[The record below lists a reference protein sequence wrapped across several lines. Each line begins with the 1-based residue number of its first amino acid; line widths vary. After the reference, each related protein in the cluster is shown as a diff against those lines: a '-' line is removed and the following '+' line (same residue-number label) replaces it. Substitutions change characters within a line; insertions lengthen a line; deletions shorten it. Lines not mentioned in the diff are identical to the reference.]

1 MIYTLKNGEM
11 EVQVSSKGGELVSL
25 RDTEQTEYIW
35 IGDATYWKRHAPQLF
50 PCIGR
55 LTNNQYRM
63 DGALHEMGQHGF
75 LRDYELTKVESEEAG
90 SAPDGAAEA
99 RGTELDGAADQVSA
113 EAADVADQPAM
124 AGGVD
129 AGGKA
134 GAEAEAMTS
143 LHLQLTSDA
152 STRQL
157 YDRDWI
163 VDIFYDLCGKTLSV
177 KFQIRNRDA
186 RTMRFGYGIHPGF
199 NVPLNPALRF
209 EDYQLDFHDAS
220 TPKQMELTERYTISG
235 GMHDYALEE
244 DRYLPLQHSLFDHDA
259 IILKDMPHTV
269 TLDSQK
275 DEKKVTVT
283 FPDMPYLGIWHAP
296 ETDAPFVCIEPWSS
310 LPSTDGVIDEF
321 ETKPDFIT
329 VEPGETYTNS
339 WSISI

>member
-1 MIYTLKNGEM
+1 MIYTLRNSEM
-11 EVQVSSKGGELVSL
+11 EVQVSSKGGELVSMK
-25 RDTEQTEYIW
+25 DADQTEYIW

-75 LRDYELTKVESEEAG
+75 LRDYELTKVESEEQAG
-90 SAPDGAAEA
+90 
-99 RGTELDGAADQVSA
+99 
-113 EAADVADQPAM
+113 DVAGQ
-124 AGGVD
+124 
-129 AGGKA
+129 A
-134 GAEAEAMTS
+134 GAEAETVTS
-143 LHLQLTSDA
+143 LHLQLQSDT

-157 YDRDWI
+157 YDRDWT
-163 VDIFYDLCGKTLSV
+163 VDIFYSLCGKTLSV
-177 KFQIRNRDA
+177 RFQVRNCDT

-209 EDYQLDFHDAS
+209 EDYRLDFHETS
-220 TPKQMELTERYTISG
+220 IPKQMELTERYAISG
-235 GMHDYALEE
+235 GMHDYALAEG
-244 DRYLPLQHSLFDHDA
+244 RYLPLQHSLFDHDA

-269 TLDSQK
+269 TLGSQK

-329 VEPGETYTNS
+329 VEPEETYTNS
-339 WSISI
+339 WSISIEGGCMR

>member
-1 MIYTLKNGEM
+1 MIYTLKNSEM

-25 RDTEQTEYIW
+25 RDADQTEYIW
-35 IGDATYWKRHAPQLF
+35 IGDARYWKRHAPQLF

-55 LTNNQYRM
+55 LTNNQYKM

-75 LRDYELTKVESEEAG
+75 LRDYELTKVEREEQDIVLDGVADP
-90 SAPDGAAEA
+90 AGAA
-99 RGTELDGAADQVSA
+99 
-113 EAADVADQPAM
+113 
-124 AGGVD
+124 
-129 AGGKA
+129 
-134 GAEAEAMTS
+134 S

-157 YDRDWI
+157 YDRDWT
-163 VDIFYDLCGKTLSV
+163 VDIFYRLCGKTLSV
-177 KFQIRNRDA
+177 KFQVRNRDV

-209 EDYQLDFHDAS
+209 EDYRLDFHEVS

-235 GMHDYALEE
+235 GMHDYTLEE
-244 DRYLPLQHSLFDHDA
+244 GRYLPLQHSLFNHDA

-269 TLDSQK
+269 TLGSQK

-329 VEPGETYTNS
+329 VEPEETYTNS
-339 WSISI
+339 WSISIG

>member
-1 MIYTLKNGEM
+1 MIYTLKNSEM
-11 EVQVSSKGGELVSL
+11 EVQVSSKGGELVSMK
-25 RDTEQTEYIW
+25 DADQTEYIW
-35 IGDATYWKRHAPQLF
+35 SGDATYWKRHAPQLF

-75 LRDYELTKVESEEAG
+75 LRDYELTKVESEE
-90 SAPDGAAEA
+90 
-99 RGTELDGAADQVSA
+99 Q
-113 EAADVADQPAM
+113 
-124 AGGVD
+124 
-129 AGGKA
+129 A
-134 GAEAEAMTS
+134 GAETVRDAAGQAGAKAETVTS
-143 LHLQLTSDA
+143 LHLQLQSDT

-157 YDRDWI
+157 YDRDWT
-163 VDIFYDLCGKTLSV
+163 VDIFYSLCGKTLSV
-177 KFQIRNRDA
+177 RFQVRNCDT

-209 EDYQLDFHDAS
+209 EDYRLDFHEVS

-235 GMHDYALEE
+235 AMHDYALAEG
-244 DRYLPLQHSLFDHDA
+244 RYLPLQHSLFDHDA

-269 TLDSQK
+269 TLGSQK

-296 ETDAPFVCIEPWSS
+296 ETGAPFVCIEPWSS

-329 VEPGETYTNS
+329 VEPEETYMNS
-339 WSISI
+339 WSISIEGGCMR

>member
-1 MIYTLKNGEM
+1 M

-25 RDTEQTEYIW
+25 RDADKTEYIW
-35 IGDATYWKRHAPQLF
+35 IGDARYWKRHAPQLF

-75 LRDYELTKVESEEAG
+75 LRDYGLTKMESEEQDAAVRTDAAVAG
-90 SAPDGAAEA
+90 D
-99 RGTELDGAADQVSA
+99 T
-113 EAADVADQPAM
+113 
-124 AGGVD
+124 AGQ
-129 AGGKA
+129 A
-134 GAEAEAMTS
+134 GAEVETATS
-143 LHLQLTSDA
+143 LHLQLQSDA

-157 YDRDWI
+157 YDRAWT
-163 VDIFYDLCGKTLSV
+163 VDIFYTLCGKTLSV
-177 KFQIRNRDA
+177 KFQVRNCDT

-209 EDYQLDFHDAS
+209 EDYRLDFHEAS
-220 TPKQMELTERYTISG
+220 IPKQMELTERYTISG

-269 TLDSQK
+269 TLGSQK
-275 DEKKVTVT
+275 DAKKVTVA
-283 FPDMPYLGIWHAP
+283 FPDMAYLGIWHAP

-329 VEPGETYTNS
+329 VEPEETYTNN

>member
-1 MIYTLKNGEM
+1 MIYTLRNSEM
-11 EVQVSSKGGELVSL
+11 EVQVSSKGGELVSMK
-25 RDTEQTEYIW
+25 DAEQTEYIW

-55 LTNNQYRM
+55 LTNNQYSM

-75 LRDYELTKVESEEAG
+75 LRDYELTKVEESE
-90 SAPDGAAEA
+90 
-99 RGTELDGAADQVSA
+99 
-113 EAADVADQPAM
+113 
-124 AGGVD
+124 
-129 AGGKA
+129 
-134 GAEAEAMTS
+134 TS
-143 LHLQLTSDA
+143 LHLQLQSDA

-157 YDRDWI
+157 YDREWI
-163 VDIFYDLCGKTLSV
+163 VDIFYTLCGKTLSV
-177 KFQIRNRDA
+177 KFQVRNCDT

-209 EDYQLDFHDAS
+209 EDYRLDFHEAS
-220 TPKQMELTERYTISG
+220 IPKQMELTERYTISG

-244 DRYLPLQHSLFDHDA
+244 GRYLPLQHSLFDHDA

-269 TLDSQK
+269 TLGSQK
-275 DEKKVTVT
+275 DEKKVTVA

-329 VEPGETYTNS
+329 VEPEQTYTNR

>member
-1 MIYTLKNGEM
+1 MIYTLKNSEM
-11 EVQVSSKGGELVSL
+11 EVQVSSKGGELVSMK
-25 RDTEQTEYIW
+25 DADQTEYIW

-55 LTNNQYRM
+55 LTNNQYKM

-75 LRDYELTKVESEEAG
+75 LRDYELTKVESEEQ
-90 SAPDGAAEA
+90 DI
-99 RGTELDGAADQVSA
+99 ELDSA
-113 EAADVADQPAM
+113 EDPAGVVA
-124 AGGVD
+124 
-129 AGGKA
+129 
-134 GAEAEAMTS
+134 S
-143 LHLQLTSDA
+143 LHLQLISDA

-157 YDRDWI
+157 YDRDWT
-163 VDIFYDLCGKTLSV
+163 VDIFYSLCGKTLNV
-177 KFQIRNRDA
+177 KFQVRNSDV

-209 EDYQLDFHDAS
+209 EDYRLDFHEVS

-235 GMHDYALEE
+235 GMHDYTLEE
-244 DRYLPLQHSLFDHDA
+244 GRYLPLQHSLFNHDA

-269 TLDSQK
+269 TLGSQK

-329 VEPGETYTNS
+329 VEPEETYTNS

>member
-1 MIYTLKNGEM
+1 MIYTLRNSEM

-25 RDTEQTEYIW
+25 RDAEQTEYIW

-55 LTNNQYRM
+55 LTNNQYSM

-75 LRDYELTKVESEEAG
+75 LRDYELTKVEESE
-90 SAPDGAAEA
+90 
-99 RGTELDGAADQVSA
+99 
-113 EAADVADQPAM
+113 
-124 AGGVD
+124 
-129 AGGKA
+129 
-134 GAEAEAMTS
+134 TS
-143 LHLQLTSDA
+143 LHLQLQSDA

-157 YDRDWI
+157 YDREWI
-163 VDIFYDLCGKTLSV
+163 VDIFYTLCGKTLSV
-177 KFQIRNRDA
+177 KFQVRNCDT

-209 EDYQLDFHDAS
+209 EDYRLDFHEVS
-220 TPKQMELTERYTISG
+220 IPKQMELTERYTISG

-244 DRYLPLQHSLFDHDA
+244 GRYLPLQHSLFDHDA

-269 TLDSQK
+269 TLGSQK
-275 DEKKVTVT
+275 DAKKVTVA

-329 VEPGETYTNS
+329 VEPEETYTNC

>member
-1 MIYTLKNGEM
+1 MIYTLRNSEM
-11 EVQVSSKGGELVSL
+11 EVQVSSKGGELVSMK
-25 RDTEQTEYIW
+25 DADQTEYIW
-35 IGDATYWKRHAPQLF
+35 SGDATYWKRHAPQLF

-75 LRDYELTKVESEEAG
+75 LRDYELTKVESEE
-90 SAPDGAAEA
+90 
-99 RGTELDGAADQVSA
+99 Q
-113 EAADVADQPAM
+113 
-124 AGGVD
+124 
-129 AGGKA
+129 A
-134 GAEAEAMTS
+134 GAETVRDAAGQASAKAETVTS
-143 LHLQLTSDA
+143 LHLQLQSDT

-157 YDRDWI
+157 YDRDWT
-163 VDIFYDLCGKTLSV
+163 VDIFYSLCGKTLSV
-177 KFQIRNRDA
+177 RFQVRNCDT

-209 EDYQLDFHDAS
+209 EDYRLDFHEVS
-220 TPKQMELTERYTISG
+220 TPKQMELTEHYTISG
-235 GMHDYALEE
+235 GMHDYALAEG
-244 DRYLPLQHSLFDHDA
+244 RYLPLQHSLFDHDA

-269 TLDSQK
+269 TLGSQK

-310 LPSTDGVIDEF
+310 LPSTDSVIDEF

-329 VEPGETYTNS
+329 VEPEETYMNS
-339 WSISI
+339 WSISIEGGCMR

>member
-1 MIYTLKNGEM
+1 MIYTLRNSEM
-11 EVQVSSKGGELVSL
+11 EVQVSSKGGELVSMK
-25 RDTEQTEYIW
+25 DADQTEYIW
-35 IGDATYWKRHAPQLF
+35 SGDATYWKRHAPQLF

-75 LRDYELTKVESEEAG
+75 LRDYELTKVESEE
-90 SAPDGAAEA
+90 
-99 RGTELDGAADQVSA
+99 Q
-113 EAADVADQPAM
+113 
-124 AGGVD
+124 
-129 AGGKA
+129 A
-134 GAEAEAMTS
+134 GAETVRDAAGQAGAKAETVTS
-143 LHLQLTSDA
+143 LHLQLQSDT

-157 YDRDWI
+157 YDRDWT
-163 VDIFYDLCGKTLSV
+163 VDIFYSLCGKTLSV
-177 KFQIRNRDA
+177 RFQVRNCDT

-209 EDYQLDFHDAS
+209 EDYRLDFHEVS
-220 TPKQMELTERYTISG
+220 TPKQMELTEHYTISG
-235 GMHDYALEE
+235 GMHDYALAEG
-244 DRYLPLQHSLFDHDA
+244 RYLPLQHSLFDHDA

-269 TLDSQK
+269 TLGSQK

-296 ETDAPFVCIEPWSS
+296 ETGAPFVCIEPWSS

-329 VEPGETYTNS
+329 VEPEETYTNS
-339 WSISI
+339 WSISIEGGCMR

>member
-1 MIYTLKNGEM
+1 MIYTLRNSEM

-25 RDTEQTEYIW
+25 RDAEQTEYIW
-35 IGDATYWKRHAPQLF
+35 IGDAKYWKRHAPQLF

-75 LRDYELTKVESEEAG
+75 LRDYELMKVEESE
-90 SAPDGAAEA
+90 
-99 RGTELDGAADQVSA
+99 
-113 EAADVADQPAM
+113 
-124 AGGVD
+124 
-129 AGGKA
+129 
-134 GAEAEAMTS
+134 TS
-143 LHLQLTSDA
+143 LHLQLQSDA

-157 YDRDWI
+157 YDRDWT
-163 VDIFYDLCGKTLSV
+163 VDIFYSLCGKTLSV
-177 KFQIRNRDA
+177 KFQVRNCDT

-209 EDYQLDFHDAS
+209 EDYRLDFHEVS

-244 DRYLPLQHSLFDHDA
+244 GRYLPLQHSLFDHDA

-269 TLDSQK
+269 TLGSQK

-283 FPDMPYLGIWHAP
+283 FPDMPFLGIWHAP

-329 VEPGETYTNS
+329 VEPEQTYTNN

>member
-1 MIYTLKNGEM
+1 MIYTLKNSEM
-11 EVQVSSKGGELVSL
+11 EVQVSSKGGELVSMK
-25 RDTEQTEYIW
+25 DADQTEYIW

-75 LRDYELTKVESEEAG
+75 LRDYELTKVESEEQAG
-90 SAPDGAAEA
+90 AETVRDAA
-99 RGTELDGAADQVSA
+99 GQ
-113 EAADVADQPAM
+113 
-124 AGGVD
+124 
-129 AGGKA
+129 A
-134 GAEAEAMTS
+134 GAEAETVTS
-143 LHLQLTSDA
+143 LHLQLQSDT

-157 YDRDWI
+157 YDRDWT
-163 VDIFYDLCGKTLSV
+163 VDIFYSLCGKTLSV
-177 KFQIRNRDA
+177 RFQVRNCDT

-209 EDYQLDFHDAS
+209 EDYWLDFHEVS
-220 TPKQMELTERYTISG
+220 TPKQMELTEHYTISG

-269 TLDSQK
+269 TLGSQK

-310 LPSTDGVIDEF
+310 LPSTDSVIDEF

-329 VEPGETYTNS
+329 VEPEETYMNS
-339 WSISI
+339 WSISIEGGCMR

>member
-1 MIYTLKNGEM
+1 MIYTLKNSEM

-25 RDTEQTEYIW
+25 RDAEQTEYIW

-55 LTNNQYRM
+55 LTNNQYSM

-75 LRDYELTKVESEEAG
+75 LRDYELTKVESEEQGTTVQA
-90 SAPDGAAEA
+90 
-99 RGTELDGAADQVSA
+99 GTETACAAADPSSA
-113 EAADVADQPAM
+113 VCHQ
-124 AGGVD
+124 AGD
-129 AGGKA
+129 TAGQA
-134 GAEAEAMTS
+134 CAEAEAATS
-143 LHLQLTSDA
+143 LHLQLQSDA

-157 YDRDWI
+157 YDRAWT
-163 VDIFYDLCGKTLSV
+163 VDIFYTLCGKTLSV
-177 KFQIRNRDA
+177 KFQVRNCDT

-209 EDYQLDFHDAS
+209 EDYRLDFHEVS
-220 TPKQMELTERYTISG
+220 IPKQMELTERYTISG

-244 DRYLPLQHSLFDHDA
+244 GRYLPLQHCLFDHDA

-269 TLDSQK
+269 TLGSQK
-275 DEKKVTVT
+275 DEKKVTVA

-329 VEPGETYTNS
+329 VEPEQTYTNN

>member
-1 MIYTLKNGEM
+1 MIYTLRNSEM
-11 EVQVSSKGGELVSL
+11 EVQVSSKGGELVSMK
-25 RDTEQTEYIW
+25 DADKTEYIW

-75 LRDYELTKVESEEAG
+75 LRDYELTKVESEEQAG
-90 SAPDGAAEA
+90 AETVRDAA
-99 RGTELDGAADQVSA
+99 GQ
-113 EAADVADQPAM
+113 
-124 AGGVD
+124 
-129 AGGKA
+129 A
-134 GAEAEAMTS
+134 GAEAETVTS
-143 LHLQLTSDA
+143 LHLQLQSDT

-157 YDRDWI
+157 YDRDWT
-163 VDIFYDLCGKTLSV
+163 VDIFYSLCGKTLSV
-177 KFQIRNRDA
+177 RFQVRNCDT

-209 EDYQLDFHDAS
+209 EDYRLDFHETS

-235 GMHDYALEE
+235 GMHDYALAEG
-244 DRYLPLQHSLFDHDA
+244 RYLPLQHSLFDHDA

-269 TLDSQK
+269 TLGSQK

-329 VEPGETYTNS
+329 VEPEETYTNS
-339 WSISI
+339 WSISTGEHISE

>member
-1 MIYTLKNGEM
+1 MIYTLRNSEM
-11 EVQVSSKGGELVSL
+11 EVQVSSKGGELVSMK
-25 RDTEQTEYIW
+25 DADQTEYIW

-75 LRDYELTKVESEEAG
+75 LRDYELTKVESEEQAG
-90 SAPDGAAEA
+90 AETVRDAA
-99 RGTELDGAADQVSA
+99 
-113 EAADVADQPAM
+113 
-124 AGGVD
+124 
-129 AGGKA
+129 GKA
-134 GAEAEAMTS
+134 GAEAETVTS
-143 LHLQLTSDA
+143 LHLQLQSDT

-157 YDRDWI
+157 YDRDWT
-163 VDIFYDLCGKTLSV
+163 VDIFYSLCGKTLSV
-177 KFQIRNRDA
+177 RFQVRNCDT

-209 EDYQLDFHDAS
+209 EDYWLDFHEVS
-220 TPKQMELTERYTISG
+220 TPKQMELTEHYTISG

-269 TLDSQK
+269 TLGSQK

-310 LPSTDGVIDEF
+310 LPSTDSVIDEF

-329 VEPGETYTNS
+329 VEPEETYMNS
-339 WSISI
+339 WSISIEGGCMR

>member
-1 MIYTLKNGEM
+1 MIYTLKNSEM
-11 EVQVSSKGGELVSL
+11 EVQVSSKGGELVSMK
-25 RDTEQTEYIW
+25 DADKTEYIW

-75 LRDYELTKVESEEAG
+75 LRDYELTKVESEEQDIA
-90 SAPDGAAEA
+90 
-99 RGTELDGAADQVSA
+99 LDGAAD
-113 EAADVADQPAM
+113 P
-124 AGGVD
+124 
-129 AGGKA
+129 A
-134 GAEAEAMTS
+134 GAAS
-143 LHLQLTSDA
+143 LHLQLQSDA

-157 YDRDWI
+157 YDRDWT
-163 VDIFYDLCGKTLSV
+163 VDIFYRLCGKTLNV
-177 KFQIRNRDA
+177 KFQLRNRDA

-209 EDYQLDFHDAS
+209 EDYRLDFHEVS

-235 GMHDYALEE
+235 GMHDYALAEG
-244 DRYLPLQHSLFDHDA
+244 RYLPLQHSLFDHDA

-269 TLDSQK
+269 TLGSQK

-310 LPSTDGVIDEF
+310 LPSTDGIIDEF
-321 ETKPDFIT
+321 ETKSDFIT
-329 VEPGETYTNS
+329 VEPEETYMNS

>member
-1 MIYTLKNGEM
+1 MIYTLRNSEM
-11 EVQVSSKGGELVSL
+11 EVQVSSKGGELVSMK
-25 RDTEQTEYIW
+25 DADQTEYIW
-35 IGDATYWKRHAPQLF
+35 SGDATYWKRHAPQLF

-75 LRDYELTKVESEEAG
+75 LRDYELTKVENEE
-90 SAPDGAAEA
+90 
-99 RGTELDGAADQVSA
+99 Q
-113 EAADVADQPAM
+113 
-124 AGGVD
+124 
-129 AGGKA
+129 A
-134 GAEAEAMTS
+134 GAETVRDAAGQAGAKAETVTS
-143 LHLQLTSDA
+143 LHLQLQSDT

-157 YDRDWI
+157 YDRDWT
-163 VDIFYDLCGKTLSV
+163 VDIFYSLCGKTLSV
-177 KFQIRNRDA
+177 RFQVRNCDT

-209 EDYQLDFHDAS
+209 EDYRLDFHEVS
-220 TPKQMELTERYTISG
+220 TPKQMELTEHYTISG
-235 GMHDYALEE
+235 GMHDYALAEG
-244 DRYLPLQHSLFDHDA
+244 RYLPLQHSLFDHDA

-269 TLDSQK
+269 TLGSQK

-310 LPSTDGVIDEF
+310 LPSTDGVVDEF

-329 VEPGETYTNS
+329 VEPEETYTNS
-339 WSISI
+339 WSISIG

>member
-1 MIYTLKNGEM
+1 MIYTLKNSEM
-11 EVQVSSKGGELVSL
+11 EVQVSSKGGELVSMK
-25 RDTEQTEYIW
+25 DADKTEYIW

-75 LRDYELTKVESEEAG
+75 LRDYELTKVESEEQDIA
-90 SAPDGAAEA
+90 
-99 RGTELDGAADQVSA
+99 LDGAAD
-113 EAADVADQPAM
+113 P
-124 AGGVD
+124 
-129 AGGKA
+129 A
-134 GAEAEAMTS
+134 GAAS
-143 LHLQLTSDA
+143 LHLQLQSDA

-157 YDRDWI
+157 YDRDWT
-163 VDIFYDLCGKTLSV
+163 VDIFYRLCGKTLNV
-177 KFQIRNRDA
+177 KFQLRNRDA

-209 EDYQLDFHDAS
+209 EDYRLDFHEVS

-235 GMHDYALEE
+235 GMHDYALAEG
-244 DRYLPLQHSLFDHDA
+244 RYLPLQHSLFDHDA

-269 TLDSQK
+269 TLGSQK

-329 VEPGETYTNS
+329 VEPEETYTNH
-339 WSISI
+339 WSISIG

>member
-1 MIYTLKNGEM
+1 MIYTLRNSEM
-11 EVQVSSKGGELVSL
+11 EVQVSSKGGELVSMK
-25 RDTEQTEYIW
+25 DADQTEYIW

-75 LRDYELTKVESEEAG
+75 LRDYELTKVESEEQAG
-90 SAPDGAAEA
+90 AETVRDAA
-99 RGTELDGAADQVSA
+99 GQ
-113 EAADVADQPAM
+113 
-124 AGGVD
+124 
-129 AGGKA
+129 A
-134 GAEAEAMTS
+134 GAEAETVTS
-143 LHLQLTSDA
+143 LHLQLQSDT

-157 YDRDWI
+157 YDRDWT
-163 VDIFYDLCGKTLSV
+163 VDIFYRLCGKTLSV
-177 KFQIRNRDA
+177 KFQVRNRDV

-209 EDYQLDFHDAS
+209 EDYRLDFHEVS

-235 GMHDYALEE
+235 GMHDYALAEG
-244 DRYLPLQHSLFDHDA
+244 RYLPLQHSLFDHDA

-269 TLDSQK
+269 TLGSQK

-329 VEPGETYTNS
+329 VEPEETYTNS
-339 WSISI
+339 WSISIG

>member
-1 MIYTLKNGEM
+1 MIYTLRNSEM
-11 EVQVSSKGGELVSL
+11 EVLVSSKGGELVSL
-25 RDTEQTEYIW
+25 RDADKTEYIW
-35 IGDATYWKRHAPQLF
+35 IGDARYWKRHAPQLF

-55 LTNNQYRM
+55 LTNGQYRM
-63 DGALHEMGQHGF
+63 DGVLHEMGQHGF
-75 LRDYELTKVESEEAG
+75 LRDYELTKVEESE
-90 SAPDGAAEA
+90 
-99 RGTELDGAADQVSA
+99 
-113 EAADVADQPAM
+113 
-124 AGGVD
+124 
-129 AGGKA
+129 
-134 GAEAEAMTS
+134 TS

-157 YDRDWI
+157 YDREWI
-163 VDIFYDLCGKTLSV
+163 VDIFYTLCGKTLSV
-177 KFQIRNRDA
+177 KFQVRNCDT

-209 EDYQLDFHDAS
+209 EDYRLDFHEAS
-220 TPKQMELTERYTISG
+220 IPKQMELTERYTISG

-244 DRYLPLQHSLFDHDA
+244 GRYLPLQHSLFDHDA

-269 TLDSQK
+269 TLGSQK
-275 DEKKVTVT
+275 DEKKVTVA

-310 LPSTDGVIDEF
+310 LPSTDGIIDEF

-329 VEPGETYTNS
+329 VEPEETYTNR

>member
-1 MIYTLKNGEM
+1 MIYTLRNSEM

-25 RDTEQTEYIW
+25 RDAAQTEYIW
-35 IGDATYWKRHAPQLF
+35 IGDARYWKRHAPQLF

-55 LTNNQYRM
+55 LTNNQYSM

-75 LRDYELTKVESEEAG
+75 LRDYELTKVESEE
-90 SAPDGAAEA
+90 
-99 RGTELDGAADQVSA
+99 Q
-113 EAADVADQPAM
+113 EAAVRTKAAVAGDA
-124 AGGVD
+124 AGQAV
-129 AGGKA
+129 
-134 GAEAEAMTS
+134 AEAETATS
-143 LHLQLTSDA
+143 LHLQLQSDA

-157 YDRDWI
+157 YDREWI
-163 VDIFYDLCGKTLSV
+163 VDIFYSLCGKTLSV
-177 KFQIRNRDA
+177 KFQVRNCDT

-209 EDYQLDFHDAS
+209 EDYRLDFHEAS

-244 DRYLPLQHSLFDHDA
+244 GRYLPLQHSLFDHDA

-269 TLDSQK
+269 TLSSQK

-329 VEPGETYTNS
+329 VEPEQTYTNN

>member
-1 MIYTLKNGEM
+1 MIYTLRNSEM

-35 IGDATYWKRHAPQLF
+35 IGNARYWKRHAPQLF

-55 LTNNQYRM
+55 LTNNQYSM

-75 LRDYELTKVESEEAG
+75 LRDYELTKVEESE
-90 SAPDGAAEA
+90 
-99 RGTELDGAADQVSA
+99 
-113 EAADVADQPAM
+113 
-124 AGGVD
+124 
-129 AGGKA
+129 
-134 GAEAEAMTS
+134 TS
-143 LHLQLTSDA
+143 LHLQLQSDA

-157 YDRDWI
+157 YDREWI
-163 VDIFYDLCGKTLSV
+163 VDIFYTLCGKTLSV
-177 KFQIRNRDA
+177 KFQVRNCDT

-209 EDYQLDFHDAS
+209 EDYRLDFHEVS

-235 GMHDYALEE
+235 GMHDYALAEG
-244 DRYLPLQHSLFDHDA
+244 RYLPLQHSLFNHDA

-269 TLDSQK
+269 TLGSQK

-329 VEPGETYTNS
+329 VEPEETYMNS

>member
-1 MIYTLKNGEM
+1 MIYTLRNSEM

-35 IGDATYWKRHAPQLF
+35 IGDARYWKRHAPQLF

-55 LTNNQYRM
+55 LTNNQYSM

-75 LRDYELTKVESEEAG
+75 LRDYELTKVEESE
-90 SAPDGAAEA
+90 
-99 RGTELDGAADQVSA
+99 
-113 EAADVADQPAM
+113 
-124 AGGVD
+124 
-129 AGGKA
+129 
-134 GAEAEAMTS
+134 TS
-143 LHLQLTSDA
+143 LHLQLQSDA

-157 YDRDWI
+157 YDREWI
-163 VDIFYDLCGKTLSV
+163 VDIFYTLCGKTLSV
-177 KFQIRNRDA
+177 KFQVRNCDT

-209 EDYQLDFHDAS
+209 EDYRLDFHEAS
-220 TPKQMELTERYTISG
+220 IPKQMELTERYTISG
-235 GMHDYALEE
+235 GMHDYELEE
-244 DRYLPLQHSLFDHDA
+244 GRYLPLQHSLFDHDA

-269 TLDSQK
+269 TLGSQK
-275 DEKKVTVT
+275 DEKKVTVA

-296 ETDAPFVCIEPWSS
+296 KTDAPFVCIEPWSS

-329 VEPGETYTNS
+329 VEPEETYTNR

>member
-1 MIYTLKNGEM
+1 MIYTLRNSEM
-11 EVQVSSKGGELVSL
+11 EVQVSSKGGELVSMK
-25 RDTEQTEYIW
+25 DADKTEYIW

-75 LRDYELTKVESEEAG
+75 LRDYELTKVESEEQAG
-90 SAPDGAAEA
+90 AETVRDAA
-99 RGTELDGAADQVSA
+99 GQ
-113 EAADVADQPAM
+113 
-124 AGGVD
+124 
-129 AGGKA
+129 A
-134 GAEAEAMTS
+134 GAEAETVTS
-143 LHLQLTSDA
+143 LHLQLQSDT

-157 YDRDWI
+157 YDRDWT
-163 VDIFYDLCGKTLSV
+163 VDIFYSLCGKTLIV
-177 KFQIRNRDA
+177 KFQVRNRDV

-209 EDYQLDFHDAS
+209 EDYRLDFHEVS

-235 GMHDYALEE
+235 GMHDYALAEG
-244 DRYLPLQHSLFDHDA
+244 RYLPLQHSLFDHDA

-269 TLDSQK
+269 TLGSQK

-310 LPSTDGVIDEF
+310 LPSTDSVIDEF

-329 VEPGETYTNS
+329 VEPEETYTNS
-339 WSISI
+339 WSISIEGGCMR

>member
-1 MIYTLKNGEM
+1 MIYTLRNSEI

-25 RDTEQTEYIW
+25 RDAEQTEYIW
-35 IGDATYWKRHAPQLF
+35 IGDARYWKRHAPQLF

-75 LRDYELTKVESEEAG
+75 LRDYELTKVEESE
-90 SAPDGAAEA
+90 
-99 RGTELDGAADQVSA
+99 
-113 EAADVADQPAM
+113 
-124 AGGVD
+124 
-129 AGGKA
+129 
-134 GAEAEAMTS
+134 TS
-143 LHLQLTSDA
+143 LHLRLTSDA

-157 YDRDWI
+157 YDRVWI
-163 VDIFYDLCGKTLSV
+163 VDIFYTLCGKTLSV
-177 KFQIRNRDA
+177 KFQVRNCDA

-209 EDYQLDFHDAS
+209 EDYRLDFHEVS
-220 TPKQMELTERYTISG
+220 IPKQMELTERYTISG

-269 TLDSQK
+269 TLGSQK
-275 DEKKVTVT
+275 DEKKVTVA

-329 VEPGETYTNS
+329 VEPEQTYTNR

>member
-1 MIYTLKNGEM
+1 MIYTLRNSEM
-11 EVQVSSKGGELVSL
+11 EVQVSSKGGELVSMK
-25 RDTEQTEYIW
+25 DADQTEYIW

-75 LRDYELTKVESEEAG
+75 LRDYELTKVESEE
-90 SAPDGAAEA
+90 
-99 RGTELDGAADQVSA
+99 Q
-113 EAADVADQPAM
+113 
-124 AGGVD
+124 
-129 AGGKA
+129 A
-134 GAEAEAMTS
+134 GAETVRDAAGQASAKAETVTS
-143 LHLQLTSDA
+143 LHLQLQSDT

-157 YDRDWI
+157 YDRDWT
-163 VDIFYDLCGKTLSV
+163 VDIFYSLCGKTLSV
-177 KFQIRNRDA
+177 RFQVRNCDT

-209 EDYQLDFHDAS
+209 EDYRLDFHEVS

-235 GMHDYALEE
+235 GMHDYALAEG
-244 DRYLPLQHSLFDHDA
+244 RYLPLQHSLFDHDA

-269 TLDSQK
+269 TLGSQK

-310 LPSTDGVIDEF
+310 LPSTDSVIDEF

-329 VEPGETYTNS
+329 VEPEETYMNS
-339 WSISI
+339 WSISIEGGCMR

>member
-1 MIYTLKNGEM
+1 MIYTLRNSEM

-25 RDTEQTEYIW
+25 RDAEQTEYIW
-35 IGDATYWKRHAPQLF
+35 IGDARYWKRHAPQLF

-75 LRDYELTKVESEEAG
+75 LRDYELTKVEESE
-90 SAPDGAAEA
+90 
-99 RGTELDGAADQVSA
+99 
-113 EAADVADQPAM
+113 
-124 AGGVD
+124 
-129 AGGKA
+129 
-134 GAEAEAMTS
+134 TS
-143 LHLQLTSDA
+143 LHLRLTSDA

-157 YDRDWI
+157 YDRAWT
-163 VDIFYDLCGKTLSV
+163 VDIFYSLCGKTLSV
-177 KFQIRNRDA
+177 KFQVRNCDT

-209 EDYQLDFHDAS
+209 EDYRLDFHEAL

-244 DRYLPLQHSLFDHDA
+244 GRYLPLQHSLFDHDA

-269 TLDSQK
+269 TLGSQK
-275 DEKKVTVT
+275 DAKKVTVA

-329 VEPGETYTNS
+329 VEPEQTYTNN

>member
-1 MIYTLKNGEM
+1 MIYTLRNSEI

-35 IGDATYWKRHAPQLF
+35 IGDARYWKRHAPQLF

-55 LTNNQYRM
+55 LTNNQYSM

-75 LRDYELTKVESEEAG
+75 LRDYELTKVEESE
-90 SAPDGAAEA
+90 
-99 RGTELDGAADQVSA
+99 
-113 EAADVADQPAM
+113 
-124 AGGVD
+124 
-129 AGGKA
+129 
-134 GAEAEAMTS
+134 TS
-143 LHLQLTSDA
+143 LHLQLQSDA
-152 STRQL
+152 STQQF
-157 YDRDWI
+157 YDRDWT
-163 VDIFYDLCGKTLSV
+163 VDIFYSLCGKTLSV
-177 KFQIRNRDA
+177 KFQVRNCDT

-209 EDYQLDFHDAS
+209 EDYRLDFHEAS
-220 TPKQMELTERYTISG
+220 IPKQMELTERYTISG

-244 DRYLPLQHSLFDHDA
+244 GRYLPLQHSLFDHDA

-269 TLDSQK
+269 TLGSQK
-275 DEKKVTVT
+275 DEKKVTVA

-321 ETKPDFIT
+321 ETKPDFTT
-329 VEPGETYTNS
+329 VEPEETYTNR

>member
-1 MIYTLKNGEM
+1 M

-25 RDTEQTEYIW
+25 RDADKTEYIW

-75 LRDYELTKVESEEAG
+75 LRDYELTKVEESE
-90 SAPDGAAEA
+90 
-99 RGTELDGAADQVSA
+99 
-113 EAADVADQPAM
+113 
-124 AGGVD
+124 
-129 AGGKA
+129 
-134 GAEAEAMTS
+134 TS
-143 LHLQLTSDA
+143 LHLQLQSDA

-157 YDRDWI
+157 YDRVWI
-163 VDIFYDLCGKTLSV
+163 VDIFYSLCGKTLSV
-177 KFQIRNRDA
+177 KFQVRNCDT

-209 EDYQLDFHDAS
+209 EDYRLDFPEAS
-220 TPKQMELTERYTISG
+220 IPKQMELTERYTISG

-244 DRYLPLQHSLFDHDA
+244 GRYLPLQHSLFDHDA

-269 TLDSQK
+269 TLGSQK
-275 DEKKVTVT
+275 DEKKVTVA

-329 VEPGETYTNS
+329 VEPEYTYTNN

>member
-1 MIYTLKNGEM
+1 MIYTLRNSEM
-11 EVQVSSKGGELVSL
+11 EVQVSSKGGELVSMK
-25 RDTEQTEYIW
+25 DADQTEYIW

-75 LRDYELTKVESEEAG
+75 LRDYELTKVESEEQAG
-90 SAPDGAAEA
+90 AETVRDAA
-99 RGTELDGAADQVSA
+99 GQ
-113 EAADVADQPAM
+113 
-124 AGGVD
+124 
-129 AGGKA
+129 A
-134 GAEAEAMTS
+134 GAEAETVTS
-143 LHLQLTSDA
+143 LHLQLQSDT

-157 YDRDWI
+157 YDRDWT
-163 VDIFYDLCGKTLSV
+163 VDIFYSLCGKTLSV
-177 KFQIRNRDA
+177 RFQVRNCDT

-199 NVPLNPALRF
+199 NVPLNPALCF
-209 EDYQLDFHDAS
+209 EDYRLDFHEVS

-235 GMHDYALEE
+235 GMHDYALAEG
-244 DRYLPLQHSLFDHDA
+244 RYLPLQHSLFDHDA

-269 TLDSQK
+269 TLGSQK

-329 VEPGETYTNS
+329 VEPEETYTNS
-339 WSISI
+339 WSISIEGGCMR

>member
-1 MIYTLKNGEM
+1 MIYTLKNSEM
-11 EVQVSSKGGELVSL
+11 EVQVSSKGGELVSMK
-25 RDTEQTEYIW
+25 DADQTEYIW

-75 LRDYELTKVESEEAG
+75 LRDYELTKVEESE
-90 SAPDGAAEA
+90 
-99 RGTELDGAADQVSA
+99 
-113 EAADVADQPAM
+113 
-124 AGGVD
+124 
-129 AGGKA
+129 
-134 GAEAEAMTS
+134 TS
-143 LHLQLTSDA
+143 LHLRLTSDA

-157 YDRDWI
+157 YDRDWT
-163 VDIFYDLCGKTLSV
+163 VDIFYSLCGKTLSV
-177 KFQIRNRDA
+177 KFQVRNRDV

-209 EDYQLDFHDAS
+209 EDYRLDFHEVS

-235 GMHDYALEE
+235 GMHDYTLEE
-244 DRYLPLQHSLFDHDA
+244 GRYLPLQHSLFDHDA

-269 TLDSQK
+269 TLGSQK

-283 FPDMPYLGIWHAP
+283 FPNMPYLGIWHAP

-329 VEPGETYTNS
+329 VEPEQTYTNT

>member
-1 MIYTLKNGEM
+1 MIYTLKNSEM
-11 EVQVSSKGGELVSL
+11 EVQVSSMGGELVSL
-25 RDTEQTEYIW
+25 RDADQTEYIW
-35 IGDATYWKRHAPQLF
+35 IGDARYWKRHAPQLF

-75 LRDYELTKVESEEAG
+75 LRDYELTKVEREEQDIALDG
-90 SAPDGAAEA
+90 VADPAGAAA
-99 RGTELDGAADQVSA
+99 
-113 EAADVADQPAM
+113 
-124 AGGVD
+124 
-129 AGGKA
+129 
-134 GAEAEAMTS
+134 
-143 LHLQLTSDA
+143 LHLQLMSDA

-157 YDRDWI
+157 YDRDWT
-163 VDIFYDLCGKTLSV
+163 VDIFYRLCGKMLNV
-177 KFQIRNRDA
+177 KFQLRNRDA

-199 NVPLNPALRF
+199 NVPLNPALHF
-209 EDYQLDFHDAS
+209 EDYRLDFHEAS

-235 GMHDYALEE
+235 GMHDYTLEE
-244 DRYLPLQHSLFDHDA
+244 GRYLPLQHSLFDHDA

-269 TLDSQK
+269 TLGSQK

-310 LPSTDGVIDEF
+310 LPSTDGIIDEF
-321 ETKPDFIT
+321 ETKSDFIT
-329 VEPGETYTNS
+329 VEPEETYMNS

>member
-1 MIYTLKNGEM
+1 MIYTLKNSEM

-25 RDTEQTEYIW
+25 RDAAQTEYIW
-35 IGDATYWKRHAPQLF
+35 IGDARYWKRHAPQLF

-55 LTNNQYRM
+55 LTNNQYSM

-75 LRDYELTKVESEEAG
+75 LRDYELTKVEESE
-90 SAPDGAAEA
+90 
-99 RGTELDGAADQVSA
+99 
-113 EAADVADQPAM
+113 
-124 AGGVD
+124 
-129 AGGKA
+129 
-134 GAEAEAMTS
+134 TS
-143 LHLQLTSDA
+143 LHLQLQSDA

-157 YDRDWI
+157 YDREWI
-163 VDIFYDLCGKTLSV
+163 VDIFYTLCGKTLSV
-177 KFQIRNRDA
+177 KFQVRNCDT

-209 EDYQLDFHDAS
+209 EDYRLDFHETS

-235 GMHDYALEE
+235 GMHAYALEE
-244 DRYLPLQHSLFDHDA
+244 GRYLPLQHSLFDHDA

-269 TLDSQK
+269 TLGSQK

-329 VEPGETYTNS
+329 VEPEQTYTNN
-339 WSISI
+339 WSISV

>member
-1 MIYTLKNGEM
+1 MIYTLKNSEM

-25 RDTEQTEYIW
+25 RDADQTEYIW
-35 IGDATYWKRHAPQLF
+35 IGDARYWKRHAPQLF

-75 LRDYELTKVESEEAG
+75 LRDYELTKVEREEQDIALDG
-90 SAPDGAAEA
+90 VADPAGAAA
-99 RGTELDGAADQVSA
+99 
-113 EAADVADQPAM
+113 
-124 AGGVD
+124 
-129 AGGKA
+129 
-134 GAEAEAMTS
+134 

-157 YDRDWI
+157 YDRDWT
-163 VDIFYDLCGKTLSV
+163 VDIFYRLCGKMLNV
-177 KFQIRNRDA
+177 KFQLRNRDV

-199 NVPLNPALRF
+199 NVPLNPALHF
-209 EDYQLDFHDAS
+209 EDYRLDFHEAS

-235 GMHDYALEE
+235 GMHDYTLEE
-244 DRYLPLQHSLFDHDA
+244 GRYLPLQHSLFDHDA

-269 TLDSQK
+269 TLGSQK

-310 LPSTDGVIDEF
+310 LPSTDGIIDEF
-321 ETKPDFIT
+321 ETKSDFIT
-329 VEPGETYTNS
+329 VEPEETYMNS

>member
-1 MIYTLKNGEM
+1 MIYTLKNSEM

-25 RDTEQTEYIW
+25 RDADKTEYIW
-35 IGDATYWKRHAPQLF
+35 IGDARYWKRHAPQLF

-55 LTNNQYRM
+55 LTNNQYSM

-75 LRDYELTKVESEEAG
+75 LRDYELTKVEESE
-90 SAPDGAAEA
+90 
-99 RGTELDGAADQVSA
+99 
-113 EAADVADQPAM
+113 
-124 AGGVD
+124 
-129 AGGKA
+129 
-134 GAEAEAMTS
+134 TS
-143 LHLQLTSDA
+143 LHLQLQSDA

-157 YDRDWI
+157 YDREWI
-163 VDIFYDLCGKTLSV
+163 VDIFYTLCGKTLSV
-177 KFQIRNRDA
+177 KFQVRNCDT

-209 EDYQLDFHDAS
+209 EDYRLDFHEAS
-220 TPKQMELTERYTISG
+220 IPKQMELTERYTISG

-269 TLDSQK
+269 TLGSQK
-275 DEKKVTVT
+275 DEKKVTVA

-321 ETKPDFIT
+321 ETKEDFIT
-329 VEPGETYTNS
+329 VEPEQTYTNN
-339 WSISI
+339 WSISV

>member
-1 MIYTLKNGEM
+1 MIYTLRNSEM

-25 RDTEQTEYIW
+25 RDAAQTEYIW
-35 IGDATYWKRHAPQLF
+35 IGDARYWKRHAPQLF

-75 LRDYELTKVESEEAG
+75 LRDYELTKIEESE
-90 SAPDGAAEA
+90 
-99 RGTELDGAADQVSA
+99 
-113 EAADVADQPAM
+113 
-124 AGGVD
+124 
-129 AGGKA
+129 
-134 GAEAEAMTS
+134 TS
-143 LHLQLTSDA
+143 LHLRLTSDV

-157 YDRDWI
+157 YDRVWT
-163 VDIFYDLCGKTLSV
+163 VDIFYSLCGKTLSV
-177 KFQIRNRDA
+177 KFQVRNCDT

-199 NVPLNPALRF
+199 NVPLNPVLRF
-209 EDYQLDFHDAS
+209 EDYRLDFHEVS
-220 TPKQMELTERYTISG
+220 IPKQMELTERYTISG

-244 DRYLPLQHSLFDHDA
+244 GRYLPLQHSLFDHDA

-269 TLDSQK
+269 TLGSQK
-275 DEKKVTVT
+275 DEKKVTVA

-329 VEPGETYTNS
+329 VEPEQTYTNT

>member
-1 MIYTLKNGEM
+1 MIYTLRNSEM
-11 EVQVSSKGGELVSL
+11 EVQVSSKGGELVSMK
-25 RDTEQTEYIW
+25 DADQTEYIW
-35 IGDATYWKRHAPQLF
+35 IGDARYWKRHAPQLF

-75 LRDYELTKVESEEAG
+75 LRDYELTKVESEEQ
-90 SAPDGAAEA
+90 
-99 RGTELDGAADQVSA
+99 GTEVQAGTEAACAAADPSSA
-113 EAADVADQPAM
+113 VCHQ
-124 AGGVD
+124 AGD
-129 AGGKA
+129 AA
-134 GAEAEAMTS
+134 GADAETS

-157 YDRDWI
+157 YDRDWT
-163 VDIFYDLCGKTLSV
+163 VDIFYSLCGKMLSV
-177 KFQIRNRDA
+177 KFQVRNRDV

-199 NVPLNPALRF
+199 NVPLNPALCF
-209 EDYQLDFHDAS
+209 EDYRLDFHETS

-235 GMHDYALEE
+235 GMHAYALEE
-244 DRYLPLQHSLFDHDA
+244 GRYLPLQHSLFDHDA

-269 TLDSQK
+269 TLGSQK

-329 VEPGETYTNS
+329 VEPEHTYTNN